1 MKRLLIFMSVLF
13 FASIES
19 YADEQQRVKLDDGHT
34 KEQVRLGYCNIFVTK
49 VDSDD
54 DGNAK
59 VTVEIENLDETN
71 VIILFGHAYP
81 EKELKKLS
89 PSITF
94 DKNFPGT
101 KGHRNIDTYRE
112 ARNVIFI
119 EPSEK
124 SMLPEIQVKS
134 GEVQLCRLPLYIA
147 KYKDKSILGASNGR
161 NKMLLM
167 EKQILEME
175 IEVEVK
181 PDEDYVRLES
191 ECYSIIEEISRQRFC
206 NHPKHKPSLE
216 SQESPYKTRF
226 AKIKKEIDE
235 IVNRRWFSSD
245 TGDKGYQRYNALKQ
259 KLDAIDF
266 TTYEGDC
273 GNHRKDR
280 KPDSPHLRHNCKY
293 CNSSFQQIYHK
304 LDDYYKKIYNS
315 SNRKTTKKSVMAD
328 VNLLYKCCT
337 NGNCSK
343 HASSWNSSEYK
354 SKIIGLYKRISEF

>member
-1 MKRLLIFMSVLF
+1 MKRLLIFISFLF
-13 FASIES
+13 FAIIES
-19 YADEQQRVKLDDGHT
+19 YADEQQRVKLDDRHI

-101 KGHRNIDTYRE
+101 KGYRNIDTYRE

-134 GEVQLCRLPLYIA
+134 GDVQLCRLPLYIA
-147 KYKDKSILGASNGR
+147 KYKDKNLLGENNGR
-161 NKMLLM
+161 NKVLLM
-167 EKQILEME
+167 EKQILELE

-181 PDEDYVRLES
+181 PDEDYVRLEG
-191 ECYSIIEEISRQRFC
+191 ECNSLIEEIGKQTFC
-206 NHPKHKPSLE
+206 NHPKHKTSLE
-216 SQESPYKTRF
+216 SQESPYKTRID
-226 AKIKKEIDE
+226 KLKMEIDE
-235 IVNRRWFSSD
+235 IVNKHNWYTSD
-245 TGDKGYQRYNALKQ
+245 RGYQRYNALKQ

-266 TTYEGDC
+266 TAYEGDC
-273 GNHRKDR
+273 GNPKNHRNNPPR
-280 KPDSPHLRHNCKY
+280 PRHSCKY
-293 CNSSFQQIYHK
+293 CNSSLQQIYHK

-315 SNRKTTKKSVMAD
+315 SNRKATKESVMAD

-337 NGNCSK
+337 DGNCSK

-354 SKIIGLYKRISEF
+354 SRITDRYNRISNF

>member
-1 MKRLLIFMSVLF
+1 MKRLLIFMSFLF
-13 FASIES
+13 FAAIGS

-59 VTVEIENLDETN
+59 VSVEIENLDETN

-124 SMLPEIQVKS
+124 NMLPEIQVKS
-134 GEVQLCRLPLYIA
+134 GEIQLCRLPFYIA
-147 KYKDKSILGASNGR
+147 KYKEKSFFGGSNGR

-167 EKQILEME
+167 VKQILELE
-175 IEVEVK
+175 IEVE
-181 PDEDYVRLES
+181 DEGYVRLEG
-191 ECYSIIEEISRQRFC
+191 ECNNLIEEISKQTFC
-206 NHPKHKPSLE
+206 NHRKHIPSLE
-216 SQESPYKTRF
+216 NQESPYKTRIGQ
-226 AKIKKEIDE
+226 IKTEIDE
-235 IVNRRWFSSD
+235 IVNRHNWYTSD
-245 TGDKGYQRYNALKQ
+245 RGYQRYNALKQ
-259 KLDAIDF
+259 KLDSIDF
-266 TTYEGDC
+266 SAYERDC
-273 GNHRKDR
+273 GNSRNHRSIPPR
-280 KPDSPHLRHNCKY
+280 PRHSCIY
-293 CNSSFQQIYHK
+293 CNSSLQQIYQK
-304 LDDYYKKIYNS
+304 LDGYYQKIYIS
-315 SNRKTTKKSVMAD
+315 TNRKATKESVMAD

-337 NGNCSK
+337 DGNCSK

-354 SKIIGLYKRISEF
+354 SKITDQYNRISNF

>member
-1 MKRLLIFMSVLF
+1 MKRLLIFMSFLF
-13 FASIES
+13 FAATGS

-59 VTVEIENLDETN
+59 VTVVIENLDETN

-81 EKELKKLS
+81 EKVLKDQK

-94 DKNFPGT
+94 DKRFNGT
-101 KGHRNIDTYRE
+101 KGHRDIETYRGT
-112 ARNVIFI
+112 RNEIFI

-134 GEVQLCRLPLYIA
+134 GEVQLCRLPFYFA
-147 KYKDKSILGASNGR
+147 QYKKKSIFGSSNSS

-167 EKQILEME
+167 QKEVLELE

-181 PDEDYVRLES
+181 PDEDYVRLEG
-191 ECYSIIEEISRQRFC
+191 ECNSLIEEISKQTFC
-206 NHPKHKPSLE
+206 NHPKHKTSLE
-216 SQESPYKTRF
+216 SQEAPYKTRIV
-226 AKIKKEIDE
+226 KIKTEIDE
-235 IVNRRWFSSD
+235 IFNRHDWFKSD
-245 TGDKGYQRYNALKQ
+245 RGYQRYNALKQ

-266 TTYEGDC
+266 TAYEGDC
-273 GNHRKDR
+273 GNSRNHRGNTPR
-280 KPDSPHLRHNCKY
+280 PRHSCKY
-293 CNSSFQQIYHK
+293 CNSSLQQIYHK
-304 LDDYYKKIYNS
+304 LDYYYRKIYNS
-315 SNRKTTKKSVMAD
+315 SNRKATKKSFMAD

-337 NGNCSK
+337 DGNCSK

-354 SKIIGLYKRISEF
+354 SKITDRYNWISNI